1 MENLENKKEVG
12 VEEVA
17 GTPAILKKMSNVMA
31 EQSDELNASISDL
44 PRVNDGAPGFNPTPA
59 ELASVF
65 EDIKAEIEDLGNGL

>member
-1 MENLENKKEVG
+1 MENLENKKEAG

-17 GTPAILKKMSNVMA
+17 GTPVILKKMSNVMA

-65 EDIKAEIEDLGNGL
+65 EGIKAEIEDLGNGL

>member
-1 MENLENKKEVG
+1 MENLENKKEAG

-17 GTPAILKKMSNVMA
+17 GTPVILKKMSNVMA